1 MSKPVMS
8 YFLVGLMLVIVSVAL
23 FVACGNHS
31 KDKSEEG
38 DSPKYYAWSARP
50 CTPHN
55 FHIRTNWFFVK
66 YGNDHAAGASSNFF
80 RGGIGMDECALDDG
94 IYDTPPTGVD
104 ITWFSQ
110 MERKCYKAEIDFT
123 KHEIAMID
131 SLMKQGF
138 EMAGELRDGDDQYES
153 LHTWYQCF
161 FVCCLPGGK
170 LHFYLGTPYERVVE
184 LDFTYQAEETH
195 ELDESLCYG
204 LRGMMHNDVKYWDD
218 VNDFYDDYLFEG
230 KHYKAL
236 DSIDEHLRGAIK
248 YHREHG
254 VPYDLWKDYF
264 IRYDYQIEFEWKE
277 EELNIICDRWW
288 FANGEMSQ
296 RFRSANPQNMI
307 SKPTP
312 PTDLYTWFK
321 ASDFYGHFRVL
332 FDEEETFRI
341 FKQAYS
347 EHPNTAGVLKIVVEG
362 NGKRV
367 GICLQMGD
375 ASYLFE
381 KAQIELAGHDER
393 GKIYTNYDFEEKGE
407 IPDHYWFTGN

>member
-1 MSKPVMS
+1 MMMHL
-8 YFLVGLMLVIVSVAL
+8 FLGVLLLGLAGAL

-31 KDKSEEG
+31 KNKTIENA
-38 DSPKYYAWSARP
+38 SPQYYAWSPRP

-55 FHIRTNWFFVK
+55 FHIRTEWFYVK
-66 YGNDHAAGASSNFF
+66 YGNDRAAGASSIFF
-80 RGGIGMDECALDDG
+80 RGGIGMDECCLDDG

-123 KHEIAMID
+123 EKEIAMID
-131 SLMKQGF
+131 ALMKQGF
-138 EMAGELRDGDDQYES
+138 EMAGDRREGDDQYDAN
-153 LHTWYQCF
+153 HTWYRCF

-204 LRGMMHNDVKYWDD
+204 LRGMMHNDVKYWED
-218 VNDFYDDYLFEG
+218 VNDFYDDYLYEG
-230 KHYKAL
+230 KHYKEL
-236 DSIDEHLRGAIK
+236 DSIAEHLKDAIK

-254 VPYDLWKDYF
+254 VPYDLWNDYF
-264 IRYDYQIEFEWKE
+264 TRYDYHIEFEWE
-277 EELNIICDRWW
+277 EEPLAIISDRWW

-321 ASDFYGHFRVL
+321 ASDFYGHFRVF

-347 EHPNTAGVLKIVVEG
+347 EHPNTSGVLKIVVVE
-362 NGKRV
+362 NGKRAEAR
-367 GICLQMGD
+367 LQMGD
-375 ASYLFE
+375 ASYRFE
-381 KAQIELAGHDER
+381 KAMIELEDHDKR
-393 GKIYTNYDFEEKGE
+393 GRIFSNFEYDEEGA
-407 IPDHYWFTGN
+407 IPNHFWFTGN